1 MTPTTSIR
9 KRRSPIILRPIT
21 MITTTTLSLIVLL
34 LGGCCWIRTQAKL
47 PVLRRRQR
55 GTAGASGGIVSPFH
69 NNNHHILN
77 GNKNGWQS
85 STAPSST
92 IISSSILESSI
103 FMHRGGSASANI
115 TTATSVT
122 VEEEPTTTTDTT
134 DVNSAENLAANNNAD
149 DNSSSNSQSKKQSS
163 TTRKR
168 SNAVGDPD
176 GNSSDDDDYDG
187 DENREEEEV
196 EELLNEILMET
207 VVDDS
212 GGSGIV
218 DVADAEGSIGENN
231 DSYSGGFD
239 TLVEMAEVRDTMK
252 RRISEME
259 EEILLRRRKPRG
271 NGVLEDDN
279 VEEGGENDHDH
290 HGEDE
295 MGDDE
300 GEKVDE
306 DHAEDEKFVSL
317 DDDSTI
323 GQDADDADN
332 DGSSSS
338 ITSYHLAGTDVTRE
352 DGILKRQRKYKRT
365 LLRDGGG
372 DGEGGTTKKGIFGV
386 GKKHKENSDGK
397 VEETETASAAPT
409 SAPPILTTIDP
420 TTLDN
425 MLISAFQSMIFL
437 PPPSLLDEGE
447 SEGGVAGPPLLPSPG
462 GSESLRNV
470 DVSSRRRLD
479 RRTLYHGLMAELGG
493 THHSHKLENGNGDT
507 SSPTTTGK
515 KHTNKNNSID
525 SMIRRRYLDPE
536 TSRLLKGALSLACQ
550 PKWREKLM
558 ATSSNNIEDGR
569 VGATEKGSFDADVNG
584 GDEDGGEGEEH
595 EEAEQ
600 NAALPS
606 WWHRGGVC
614 LFPPNDDI
622 SASYPIGRR
631 GSSIQQPQS
640 FMGGQGGSMDGG
652 GPHRGFFGPEI
663 INDDEG
669 NDGSSSSGGG
679 APGEKPWRCTMGMQE
694 TVAMALAHSL
704 SCGMALIDDNALAG
718 VRESVEKSLDKLVAA
733 TTMSSM
739 QNEEVA
745 GESDSVVEPT
755 LQTPTINPEE
765 LRNSALLGHLIR
777 LANEGKLGWSNHIK
791 RSDTDRDGS
800 DVTLRYDKGSH
811 AFGKISDRMTRDME
825 LGLDDPNDDLAVESL
840 RLMKNDEQYWFE
852 AIDTTQAEAGNA
864 YETASS
870 HPLPLILF
878 LRSDSS
884 PNILKSK
891 SAVECL
897 AQECVKKDGIHLLM
911 LGGKGI
917 DASSTT
923 LPGKSGQASLASGG
937 MNRRPSPIQHQQ
949 GVSGGGSGGPFSF
962 MSNFPPGSPEFNA
975 HMQNLRQQFP
985 GQPQGGSFSENN
997 ANASGVNDPEGSRRF
1012 NIFLARTVDPMGKP
1026 QIMGTIAPPQ
1036 AGNLF
1041 PTILANMAKENLRK
1055 IHEIG
1060 IDEDNEEQAMFIK
1073 QMEDLASQAQQQMG
1087 NTQQGVDGINT
1098 SNGDDA
1104 LNAAFFNATI
1114 TSPFGSEI
1122 FRRTDDREGESGSP
1136 MNSFL
1141 PPNENVRRAI
1151 QDAMSGVIERLAQ
1164 MSASASSGGAGIP
1177 MNVAKAF
1184 SQVLTNEN
1192 LRRGIAEN
1200 LSRAAPALID
1210 PRCQGV
1216 MLSVYVPPG
1225 PDHPNKGMMPGD
1237 QFKQGGRESAA
1248 PEAPTIQQP
1257 AMAEKTDVSHG
1268 MGGWLNKI
1276 LSSSDKGKLRNEEET
1291 TSSSI
1296 AAESDDSA
1304 TTGATEDKL
1313 KGDEAES
1320 NPAEKDPIIGQQD
1333 SSKASKQTLSTKSK
1347 KNKRERYLDRAQTL
1361 AVAAAALAGAKK
1373 NRTDSNQSDCDNRP
1387 VHVKLTPDQKAER
1400 NLIRLQALCRHV
1412 PLIAPLDPVRRRSW
1426 DAWCDREEG
1435 SVVFRKNR
1443 RTLMH
1448 HLSRRNLSID
1458 SKSGTKGAGVVLR
1471 QMMSVR
1477 EIGENEMDDVI
1488 KCAVEFEA
1496 GKSQRHHESPWGIVA
1511 KPSLP
1516 ADKSLVNFLHDG
1528 HSEPSNDEKVQKSNQ
1543 FIHPGS
1549 LESALSLI
1557 CGVSPAPG
1565 SHGSMSS
1572 SSGGVLASH
1581 RTKEDLVALV
1591 QDKHERALIPNCVS
1605 PQDIGVTYDM
1615 IGGLDEVKE
1624 LLRQSITYPLKF
1636 PHLYSEGIARE
1647 AVKGVLLFGPPG
1659 TGKTMLAKA
1668 VATEGG
1674 ASFLSVDASSVENKW
1689 LGESEKNAKAVF
1701 TLARRLAPCVIFI
1714 DEVDSLLSSREGSS
1728 DDSAHG
1734 TLTSVKTTMM
1744 SEWDGL
1750 NSGTNGK
1757 GDAGSDR
1764 VVVIGSTNRPFD
1776 LDEAVL
1782 RRFPRRILV
1791 DLPDLDTRREILEVT
1806 LAENRLGPD
1815 VNLTMIAER
1824 LEGYTGSDLKE
1835 VCREAVVQI
1844 SHEQARMLDRGEL
1857 LDDNDEKYLET
1868 AGSGFQMLRPVTMK
1882 DFENAMRKL
1891 KRSVSE
1897 TGRELAKVWDW
1908 NDEYGEIKKTN
1919 KKDPLPQMMNMFL

>member
-1 MTPTTSIR
+1 
-9 KRRSPIILRPIT
+9 
-21 MITTTTLSLIVLL
+21 MITTTTLWLTLL
-34 LGGCCWIRTQAKL
+34 LGGCSWISTQAKL

-55 GTAGASGGIVSPFH
+55 GTAGAGGIISLFH
-69 NNNHHILN
+69 NNNDYVLN
-77 GNKNGWQS
+77 GNKNGRHS
-85 STAPSST
+85 STPSST
-92 IISSSILESSI
+92 ISSSILESSI
-103 FMHRGGSASANI
+103 FMHRGGSASANSNNNNCSSNTGDKRNSNHI
-115 TTATSVT
+115 ENNDVTTANNHSFDDSVTTATSVT
-122 VEEEPTTTTDTT
+122 VEEEPTSSTDTA
-134 DVNSAENLAANNNAD
+134 DVTSAENLAANNAD
-149 DNSSSNSQSKKQSS
+149 DHSSSNSQGKNQST

-176 GNSSDDDDYDG
+176 GNSSDDDDD
-187 DENREEEEV
+187 DENREEEV

-212 GGSGIV
+212 GGSGIGGDGHAHVV
-218 DVADAEGSIGENN
+218 DGEN
-231 DSYSGGFD
+231 DSYSGFD
-239 TLVEMAEVRDTMK
+239 TLVEMAEVRNTMK

-259 EEILLRRRKPRG
+259 EEILLRRRKRG
-271 NGVLEDDN
+271 NGVLEVDDD
-279 VEEGGENDHDH
+279 VGEGGVNDHHRNEEEEAVDV
-290 HGEDE
+290 EDE
-295 MGDDE
+295 KE
-300 GEKVDE
+300 DE
-306 DHAEDEKFVSL
+306 DHVGDEEFISL

-323 GQDADDADN
+323 GQGADDADYET
-332 DGSSSS
+332 SSSS
-338 ITSYHLAGTDVTRE
+338 ITSYHLAGTDVTRD

-372 DGEGGTTKKGIFGV
+372 DGDGGGGTTKKGIFGV
-386 GKKHKENSDGK
+386 GKKHKDNSDRK
-397 VEETETASAAPT
+397 VEETEAAAAAPT
-409 SAPPILTTIDP
+409 STSLVLTTIDP

-425 MLISAFQSMIFL
+425 MLISAFQSMIYL
-437 PPPSLLDEGE
+437 PPPSLLSAGE
-447 SEGGVAGPPLLPSPG
+447 AEGGVARPPLLPSPG

-493 THHSHKLENGNGDT
+493 THHSYKLENGNDDT
-507 SSPTTTGK
+507 SSPTAGK
-515 KHTNKNNSID
+515 KNTINNSKKNNSID

-558 ATSSNNIEDGR
+558 ATVPGNNVEEERVDLSENGR
-569 VGATEKGSFDADVNG
+569 LDADVNRR
-584 GDEDGGEGEEH
+584 DEDGGEGEEH
-595 EEAEQ
+595 EEVEQ
-600 NAALPS
+600 EVALPS

-622 SASYPIGRR
+622 SASYPIGKR
-631 GSSIQQPQS
+631 GPSVQQPRS

-669 NDGSSSSGGG
+669 NDGLSSSGGG
-679 APGEKPWRCTMGMQE
+679 APSEKPWRCTMGMQE
-694 TVAMALAHSL
+694 TVALALAHSL
-704 SCGMALIDDNALAG
+704 SCGMALIDDKALAG
-718 VRESVEKSLDKLVAA
+718 VRESVEKSLDELVAA
-733 TTMSSM
+733 TVTPSI

-745 GESDSVVEPT
+745 GDSDSVVERT

-765 LRNSALLGHLIR
+765 LRNSALLGHLVR
-777 LANEGKLGWSNHIK
+777 LANEGKLGWRNHIK
-791 RSDTDRDGS
+791 RLDTDRDNS
-800 DVTLRYDKGSH
+800 DVTLRDDKGSY

-840 RLMKNDEQYWFE
+840 RLMKNDEQHWFE
-852 AIDTTQAEAGNA
+852 SIDTTQDDAGTV
-864 YETASS
+864 YETSSS

-891 SAVECL
+891 PAVECL

-937 MNRRPSPIQHQQ
+937 TNRRPSPIKHQQ

-962 MSNFPPGSPEFNA
+962 MSNIPPGSPEFNA

-1012 NIFLARTVDPMGKP
+1012 NIFLARTVDPLGKP

-1041 PTILANMAKENLRK
+1041 PTILANMARENLRK

-1087 NTQQGVDGINT
+1087 NTQQGVDGSNT

-1104 LNAAFFNATI
+1104 LKAAFFNATI

-1122 FRRTDDREGESGSP
+1122 LRRPDDREGESGSP

-1151 QDAMSGVIERLAQ
+1151 QDAMSGVIERMAQ

-1177 MNVAKAF
+1177 MNVARAF

-1248 PEAPTIQQP
+1248 PEAHTSHQP

-1276 LSSSDKGKLRNEEET
+1276 LSSSDKGKLRSEEET
-1291 TSSSI
+1291 TSSTF
-1296 AAESDDSA
+1296 ATAESDANA
-1304 TTGATEDKL
+1304 TTGATEDKM
-1313 KGDEAES
+1313 KGDEAER

-1373 NRTDSNQSDCDNRP
+1373 NLNNQSDGDNRP

-1412 PLIAPLDPVRRRSW
+1412 PLTAPLDPVRRRSW

-1435 SVVFRKNR
+1435 SVIFRKNR

-1458 SKSGTKGAGVVLR
+1458 SKSGTRGAGVVLR

-1477 EIGENEMDDVI
+1477 EIGEDEMDDVI

-1496 GKSQRHHESPWGIVA
+1496 GKSQRHHVSVVEFNMIAGFGRIRCTNSTVPICMIQESPWGMVA

-1516 ADKSLVNFLHDG
+1516 ADKSLVNFLHDDD
-1528 HSEPSNDEKVQKSNQ
+1528 SDASNDEKVQKANQ

-1557 CGVSPAPG
+1557 CGVSPSPG

-1581 RTKEDLVALV
+1581 RTKEDLVALA

-1659 TGKTMLAKA
+1659 TGERFTTMLFHPFAIYLIFNLSLCHLNPTSGKTMLAKA

-1734 TLTSVKTTMM
+1734 TLTSVKT
-1744 SEWDGL
+1744 
-1750 NSGTNGK
+1750 
-1757 GDAGSDR
+1757 
-1764 VVVIGSTNRPFD
+1764 VSTPEFAHIMCQCGN
-1776 LDEAVL
+1776 VL
-1782 RRFPRRILV
+1782 RSYHFYLLT
-1791 DLPDLDTRREILEVT
+1791 DGCFSPD
-1806 LAENRLGPD
+1806 
-1815 VNLTMIAER
+1815 
-1824 LEGYTGSDLKE
+1824 
-1835 VCREAVVQI
+1835 
-1844 SHEQARMLDRGEL
+1844 
-1857 LDDNDEKYLET
+1857 DDE
-1868 AGSGFQMLRPVTMK
+1868 
-1882 DFENAMRKL
+1882 
-1891 KRSVSE
+1891 
-1897 TGRELAKVWDW
+1897 
-1908 NDEYGEIKKTN
+1908 
-1919 KKDPLPQMMNMFL
+1919 